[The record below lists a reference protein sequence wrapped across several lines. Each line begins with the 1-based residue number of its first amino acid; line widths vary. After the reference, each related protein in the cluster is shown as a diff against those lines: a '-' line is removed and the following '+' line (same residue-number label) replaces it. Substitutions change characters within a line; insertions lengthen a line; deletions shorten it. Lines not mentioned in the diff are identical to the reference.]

1 MMKKVMF
8 NDDDRYGEAA
18 TIIDEQTNAALKT
31 IFEFWL
37 KEGYGPR
44 DISHIML
51 LAVHDLELESV
62 LFYDKEKE
70 EKCGI
75 KLKNGQDK

>member
-1 MMKKVMF
+1 MKKVMF
-8 NDDDRYGEAA
+8 NDDGRYGEAA
-18 TIIDEQTNAALKT
+18 RIIDEQTNTALRI
-31 IFEFWL
+31 IFEFWV

-44 DISHIML
+44 DISHVML

-70 EKCGI
+70 EK
-75 KLKNGQDK
+75 